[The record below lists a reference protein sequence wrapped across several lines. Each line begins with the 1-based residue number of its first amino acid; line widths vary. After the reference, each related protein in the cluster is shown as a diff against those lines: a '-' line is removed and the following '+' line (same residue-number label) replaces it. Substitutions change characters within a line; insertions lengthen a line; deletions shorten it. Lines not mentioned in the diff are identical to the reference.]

1 MYNKKTLT
9 FTFHHYWGAFCQGPF
24 VLDLSTLTIGYT
36 RRRKTKE
43 TSQYNTPSFG
53 FHLTCVRWSV
63 SLFLMFHF
71 FIYVTASDKKG
82 PDAVLPIFHCDV
94 VKFAT
99 SHNKNEHLLT
109 GQMHIN
115 EPIK

>member
-1 MYNKKTLT
+1 MAWGPPGGNRKSKGVPLGARMRNRKLEFPALFSGVLT
-9 FTFHHYWGAFCQGPF
+9 GS
-24 VLDLSTLTIGYT
+24 DL
-36 RRRKTKE
+36 
-43 TSQYNTPSFG
+43 TPKRLVFFFSF
-53 FHLTCVRWSV
+53 FSH
-63 SLFLMFHF
+63 
-71 FIYVTASDKKG
+71 FIYVTKKG

-99 SHNKNEHLLT
+99 SHNNLNKHLLT

>member
-1 MYNKKTLT
+1 MEEM
-9 FTFHHYWGAFCQGPF
+9 CI
-24 VLDLSTLTIGYT
+24 V
-36 RRRKTKE
+36 
-43 TSQYNTPSFG
+43 
-53 FHLTCVRWSV
+53 
-63 SLFLMFHF
+63 
-71 FIYVTASDKKG
+71 YVTATDKKG

-99 SHNKNEHLLT
+99 SHNENEHLLT

>member
-1 MYNKKTLT
+1 MLKKHLLVSESYCTL
-9 FTFHHYWGAFCQGPF
+9 AV
-24 VLDLSTLTIGYT
+24 VL
-36 RRRKTKE
+36 
-43 TSQYNTPSFG
+43 
-53 FHLTCVRWSV
+53 
-63 SLFLMFHF
+63 

-82 PDAVLPIFHCDV
+82 PDAVLSIFHCDV

>member
-1 MYNKKTLT
+1 M
-9 FTFHHYWGAFCQGPF
+9 
-24 VLDLSTLTIGYT
+24 VLINFWCYILNQS
-36 RRRKTKE
+36 
-43 TSQYNTPSFG
+43 NT
-53 FHLTCVRWSV
+53 
-63 SLFLMFHF
+63 
-71 FIYVTASDKKG
+71 YVTASDKKG

-99 SHNKNEHLLT
+99 SHNNLNEHLLT

>member
-1 MYNKKTLT
+1 M
-9 FTFHHYWGAFCQGPF
+9 
-24 VLDLSTLTIGYT
+24 
-36 RRRKTKE
+36 
-43 TSQYNTPSFG
+43 
-53 FHLTCVRWSV
+53 
-63 SLFLMFHF
+63 
-71 FIYVTASDKKG
+71 TATDKKG

-115 EPIK
+115 EPIVTQNSTDYMQMSKN